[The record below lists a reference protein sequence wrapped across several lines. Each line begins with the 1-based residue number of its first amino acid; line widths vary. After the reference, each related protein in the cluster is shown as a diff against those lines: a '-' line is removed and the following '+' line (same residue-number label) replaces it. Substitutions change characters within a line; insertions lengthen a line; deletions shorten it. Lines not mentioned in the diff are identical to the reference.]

1 MRSTLV
7 ASALL
12 CGVMVLASQ
21 ARAQAP
27 PAATPAPVPEV
38 MPFVIPYGTTIGID
52 RAKQVASA
60 IVAEAKRHPNWKEAI
75 AVVGPAGELIY
86 FEKMDDT
93 QIASIAIAEHK
104 ARVAATFRR
113 PTQYFEDVINGGS
126 PATLTLDG
134 VVATSGGFPLVEGG
148 KLIGAV
154 GCSGG
159 TAAQDAVLC
168 HAGAALIK

>member
-1 MRSTLV
+1 MRSTMV
-7 ASALL
+7 SAAL
-12 CGVMVLASQ
+12 CGIMVLGNQ

-27 PAATPAPVPEV
+27 PAAAPAPVPEV
-38 MPFVIPYGTTIGID
+38 MPFVIQYGAPIGID
-52 RAKQVASA
+52 RAKQVAAA
-60 IVAEAKRHPNWKEAI
+60 IVAEAKRHANWKEAI

-93 QIASIAIAEHK
+93 QLASIAIAQHK
-104 ARVAATFRR
+104 ARVAATYRR
-113 PTQYFEDVINGGS
+113 PTQAFEEVINGGS

-134 VVATSGGFPLVEGG
+134 IIASRGGLPLVEAG

-159 TAAQDAVLC
+159 TGAQDLVMC
-168 HAGAALIK
+168 QAGAALIK

>member
-1 MRSTLV
+1 MRSTMV
-7 ASALL
+7 AAAL
-12 CGVMVLASQ
+12 CGVMVLGSQ

-27 PAATPAPVPEV
+27 PPPAPAPVPEV
-38 MPFVIPYGTTIGID
+38 MPFVIPYGPPIGID
-52 RAKQVASA
+52 RAKQVAAA
-60 IVAEAKRHPNWKEAI
+60 IVAEAKRHANWKEAI

-93 QIASIAIAEHK
+93 QIASIAIAQHK
-104 ARVAATFRR
+104 ARVAATYRR
-113 PTQYFEDVINGGS
+113 PTQSFEEVINGGS

-134 VVATSGGFPLVEGG
+134 VIASRGGIPLVEAG

-159 TAAQDAVLC
+159 TGAQDVVMC
-168 HAGAALIK
+168 QAGAALIK

>member
-1 MRSTLV
+1 MRSTIV

-12 CGVMVLASQ
+12 CGVMMLAGK
-21 ARAQAP
+21 ARAQTAP
-27 PAATPAPVPEV
+27 PASPAPVPEV
-38 MPFVIPYGTTIGID
+38 MPFVLPYGTPIGID
-52 RAKQVASA
+52 RAKQVAA
-60 IVAEAKRHPNWKEAI
+60 AVIAEAKRHPGWKEAV

-86 FEKMDDT
+86 FEKMDDA
-93 QIASIAIAEHK
+93 QIAAIAIAQHK

-113 PTQYFEDVINGGS
+113 PTQYFEEAINGGS

-134 VVATSGGFPLVEGG
+134 VVASRGGFPLVEAG

-159 TAAQDAVLC
+159 TGAQDALLC
-168 HAGAALIK
+168 QAGAALMK